1 MALTDKDMLGQME
14 RLFYSLFT
22 PTLPLRTCRQPTWQ
36 PLTDIYETKNSFLV
50 EIELAGVD
58 KEDVAI
64 NLEGD
69 RLYVRGRRRQ
79 RTREPITAHHQM
91 EVNYGCFERVLLLKA
106 AISREDISAC
116 FEDGFLRITIPKA
129 LPGGQVRKI
138 EIVEEEE

>member
-22 PTLPLRTCRQPTWQ
+22 PTLPLTTCRKRTWQ
-36 PLTDIYETKNSFLV
+36 PLTDIYETKDSFLV
-50 EIELAGVD
+50 EMELAGVE

-79 RTREPITAHHQM
+79 RARKPVTAYHQM
-91 EVNYGCFERVLLLKA
+91 EINYGCFERVLLLKA

-129 LPGGQVRKI
+129 LPGGQVRRI
-138 EIVEEEE
+138 EILEEKE